1 MVGSENVANPT
12 KVSLKQKRT
21 SREIKGLF
29 PLSKLKKVVQ
39 KWTYFSEDKSILS
52 PGNEPSCKEAVP
64 DKDFVC
70 PGRIKSTRR

>member
-39 KWTYFSEDKSILS
+39 KWTYFSEDKSIRS
-52 PGNEPSCKEAVP
+52 PGNEPS
-64 DKDFVC
+64 
-70 PGRIKSTRR
+70 